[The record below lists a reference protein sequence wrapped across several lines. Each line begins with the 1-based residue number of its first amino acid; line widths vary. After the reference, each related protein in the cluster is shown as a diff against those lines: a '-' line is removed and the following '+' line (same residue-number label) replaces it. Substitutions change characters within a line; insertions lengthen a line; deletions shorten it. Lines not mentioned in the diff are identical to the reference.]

1 MNPAHRDRHT
11 QLGALLRRFE
21 YEYHVLARP
30 TASDATYDR
39 LFDEL
44 CRLEADHAELRGP
57 DSPSRRVGSDLRQ
70 DLPEVEHTV
79 PVQSLDKAYSAA
91 EVHAWMDKCAAADD
105 HPPSFTVE
113 EKIDGSSIVLY
124 YRAGVLQ
131 RAVTRGNGAV
141 GNDVTA
147 NVRTIR
153 SVPLRLAEPLEVA
166 VRGEIFLPL
175 AAFAR
180 LNADAEDAYA
190 NPRNF
195 AAGAVRR
202 VKSRD
207 VAAIPLR
214 MIAYE
219 ALFAA
224 GQPADHASALD
235 RLRELGFPVNP
246 SNGLLVPGA
255 QLDAARRRHPRWRV
269 APVTELAALLEQ
281 ATERRAALDY
291 EIDGVVIKVNE
302 GAVRARL
309 GVTGHHPR
317 WARAYKFDAPE
328 AQTAVRD
335 ISIQVGRTGRIT
347 PVARVA
353 PVAIGGTTVANV
365 TLHNQQYI
373 ETLEL
378 AVGDQVAVSRRGD
391 VIPAVERVLDKN
403 TAGNTTWRMPQRCPA
418 CAQPLALAG
427 AHHFCRNEQC
437 RDQVRGRIH
446 FFAARGQMDIDN
458 LGSETL
464 DQLIERGVLNDVD
477 DIYRFDT
484 RQLLDWDGFGE
495 RKVAQIEAGIE
506 RSRGQPFRTVLP
518 ALGMPEIGPNATE
531 LLIAAGYHDI
541 DKLLKVAGERDPE
554 PLTAIEG
561 IGERTAAAVIGQLTD
576 PANVRRIEALREA
589 GLNFTAPPPVDE
601 AAGEGP
607 FAGQTWCVT
616 GSFAQFRPRDLAA
629 AEIRDRGGRVTGG
642 VTSRTTHLLA
652 GRAAGSK
659 LAKAERLG
667 VTVVAEAQFLE
678 LLERGAAPAADPRP
692 VAAAPPDEPAD
703 GARAPATGQPPGP
716 PVG

>member
-1 MNPAHRDRHT
+1 MAAAMNPAHRDRHAE
-11 QLGALLRRFE
+11 LAALLRRYE

-30 TASDATYDR
+30 AVSDASYDR

-44 CRLEADHAELRGP
+44 CRLEADHADLKRP
-57 DSPSRRVGSDLRQ
+57 DSPSQRVGSDLRQ
-70 DLPEVEHTV
+70 DLPEVPHTV
-79 PVQSLDKAYSAA
+79 PVLSLDKAYSAA
-91 EVHAWMDKCAAADD
+91 EVHAWMDKCAAAAG
-105 HPPSFTVE
+105 HPLSFTVE

-124 YRAGVLQ
+124 YRAGLLE

-214 MIAYE
+214 LIAYE

-224 GQPADHASALD
+224 GQPSDHASSLE
-235 RLRELGFPVNP
+235 RLRELGFPVNA
-246 SNGLLVPGA
+246 SNALLVA
-255 QLDAARRRHPRWRV
+255 DEQLDAARARHPHWRV
-269 APVTELAALLEQ
+269 APLADLAALLAQ
-281 ATERRAALDY
+281 AAERRTGLGY

-302 GAVRARL
+302 GAVRAQL

-317 WARAYKFDAPE
+317 WARAFKFDAPE
-328 AQTAVRD
+328 GQTTVQG

-365 TLHNQQYI
+365 TLHNQQYVD
-373 ETLEL
+373 TLEL

-403 TAGNTTWRMPQRCPA
+403 TAGNTTWRMPERCPA
-418 CAQPLALAG
+418 CAQPLELAG

-464 DQLIERGVLNDVD
+464 DQLIERGVLQDVD
-477 DIYRFDT
+477 DIYRFDSG
-484 RQLLDWDGFGE
+484 QLLDWDGFGE
-495 RKVAQIEAGIE
+495 RKVALIEAGIA
-506 RSRGQPFRTVLP
+506 RSREQPFRTVLP

-541 DKLLKVAGERDPE
+541 DKLRDAAKKGDPE

-561 IGERTAAAVIGQLTD
+561 IGERTAAALIRQLTD

-589 GLNFTAPPPVDE
+589 GLNFAAPAPTAADD
-601 AAGEGP
+601 AAGEGA

-616 GSFAQFRPRDLAA
+616 GSFAKFRPRDLAA
-629 AEIRDRGGRVTGG
+629 AEIRERGGRVTGG

-652 GRAAGSK
+652 GRAAGGK
-659 LAKAERLG
+659 LAKAQRLG
-667 VTVVAEAQFLE
+667 VSVVSEERFLE
-678 LLERGAAPAADPRP
+678 LLEGEPE
-692 VAAAPPDEPAD
+692 APPAGPDDAVREPAT
-703 GARAPATGQPPGP
+703 RPPPSPPAE
-716 PVG
+716 

>member
-1 MNPAHRDRHT
+1 MNSAHRDRHA
-11 QLGALLRRFE
+11 ALAELLHRYE
-21 YEYHVLARP
+21 YEYHVLAQP
-30 TASDATYDR
+30 SVSDSAYDR

-44 CRLEADHAELRGP
+44 RRLEADHPELRQP
-57 DSPSRRVGSDLRQ
+57 DSPSQRVGSDLRQ
-70 DLPEVEHTV
+70 DLPEVAHTV
-79 PVQSLDKAYSAA
+79 PVLSLDKAYSAA
-91 EVHAWMDKCAAADD
+91 EVNAWMDKCATAAGR
-105 HPPSFTVE
+105 PVSFTVE

-124 YRAGVLQ
+124 YRGGVLE

-141 GNDVTA
+141 GNAVTA

-153 SVPLRLAEPLEVA
+153 SVPLRLTEPLEVA

-180 LNADAEDAYA
+180 LNADAEEAYA

-202 VKSRD
+202 VKSSE
-207 VAAIPLR
+207 VAPIPLR
-214 MIAYE
+214 LTAYE
-219 ALFAA
+219 ATFAGA
-224 GQPADHASALD
+224 RPDDHATALD

-246 SNGLLVPGA
+246 SNSLLVPDE
-255 QLDAARRRHPRWRV
+255 QLAAARTRHPRWRV
-269 APVTELAALLEQ
+269 APLAELAALLQ
-281 ATERRAALDY
+281 RATERRAGLDH
-291 EIDGVVIKVNE
+291 EIDGVVIKVN
-302 GAVRARL
+302 GAAVRAQL

-317 WARAYKFDAPE
+317 WARAFKFDAPE
-328 AQTAVRD
+328 GQTTVQAIAV
-335 ISIQVGRTGRIT
+335 QVGRTGRIT

-373 ETLEL
+373 DTLEL

-403 TAGNTTWRMPQRCPA
+403 TAANTTWRMPERCPA
-418 CAQPLALAG
+418 CAAPLQLAG

-437 RDQVRGRIH
+437 RDQVRGRIR

-464 DQLIERGVLNDVD
+464 DRLIERGVLTDID

-484 RQLLDWDGFGE
+484 GQLLDWDGFGA
-495 RKVAQIEAGIE
+495 RKVALIEAGIKGSLE
-506 RSRGQPFRTVLP
+506 QPFTTVLP

-541 DKLLKVAGERDPE
+541 DKLRAAADANDLER
-554 PLTAIEG
+554 LTAIEG
-561 IGERTAAAVIGQLTD
+561 IGERTAAAIIRQLTD
-576 PANVRRIEALREA
+576 DANVRRIEALREA
-589 GLNFTAPPPVDE
+589 GLKFAAPPPAPADE

-629 AEIRDRGGRVTGG
+629 DAIKARGGRVTGG

-652 GRAAGSK
+652 GRAAGGK
-659 LAKAERLG
+659 LAKAQRLG
-667 VTVVAEAQFLE
+667 LTVVSEEHFVD
-678 LLERGAAPAADPRP
+678 LLEGESAPAS
-692 VAAAPPDEPAD
+692 AAEPPPEAS
-703 GARAPATGQPPGP
+703 RGQVTSP
-716 PVG
+716 PVE

>member
-1 MNPAHRDRHT
+1 MKHPPCDRHAE
-11 QLGALLRRFE
+11 LAALLRRYE
-21 YEYHVLARP
+21 YEYHVLAQP
-30 TASDATYDR
+30 TASDASYDS

-44 CRLEADHAELRGP
+44 CRLEADHPELRRP
-57 DSPSRRVGSDLRQ
+57 DSPSARVGSDLRQ
-70 DLPEVEHTV
+70 DLPEVAHTV
-79 PVQSLDKAYSAA
+79 PVLSLDKAYNST
-91 EVHAWMDKCAAADD
+91 EVTGWMDKCAAAAGT
-105 HPPSFTVE
+105 PLSFTLE

-124 YRAGVLQ
+124 YRAGALE

-147 NVRTIR
+147 NVKTIR
-153 SVPLRLAEPLEVA
+153 SVPLRLPEPLEVA

-175 AAFAR
+175 AEFAR
-180 LNADAEDAYA
+180 LNAAAEEAYA

-214 MIAYE
+214 LIAYE

-224 GQPADHASALD
+224 GHPPDHASSLD
-235 RLRELGFPVNP
+235 RLRGLGFPVNA
-246 SNGLLVPGA
+246 SNALLVPGE
-255 QLDAARRRHPRWRV
+255 QLDAARDRHRDWRV
-269 APVTELAALLEQ
+269 EPLAALPALLEQ
-281 ATERRAALDY
+281 ATGRRAGLDY
-291 EIDGVVIKVNE
+291 EIDGMVIKVNE
-302 GAVRARL
+302 AAARAQL

-317 WARAYKFDAPE
+317 WARAFKFDAPE
-328 AQTAVRD
+328 AHSTVQE
-335 ISIQVGRTGRIT
+335 ISIQVGRTGRVT

-353 PVAIGGTTVANV
+353 PVAIGGTMVANV
-365 TLHNQQYI
+365 TLHNQHYI
-373 ETLEL
+373 DTLEL

-403 TAGNTTWRMPQRCPA
+403 TAGTTTWRMPERCPA
-418 CAQPLALAG
+418 CARPLELAG

-464 DQLIERGVLNDVD
+464 DQLIERGILRDVD
-477 DIYRFDT
+477 DIYRFDAG
-484 RQLLDWDGFGE
+484 QLLDWDGFGE
-495 RKVAQIEAGIE
+495 RKVALIEAGIE
-506 RSRGQPFRTVLP
+506 RSRAQPFRTVLP

-541 DKLLKVAGERDPE
+541 DKMMRAAEAGDPE

-561 IGERTAAAVIGQLTD
+561 IGERTAAALIRQLTD
-576 PANVRRIEALREA
+576 AANVRRIEALREA
-589 GLNFTAPPPVDE
+589 GLNFAAPPPDPDDG

-607 FAGQTWCVT
+607 LAGQTWCVT

-629 AEIRDRGGRVTGG
+629 AEIRQRGGRVTGG

-659 LAKAERLG
+659 LAKAQRLG
-667 VTVVAEAQFLE
+667 VTVMSEEQFLA
-678 LLERGAAPAADPRP
+678 LLDGGPAPADPEKALGQADATPAPRP
-692 VAAAPPDEPAD
+692 PAE
-703 GARAPATGQPPGP
+703 
-716 PVG
+716 

>member
-1 MNPAHRDRHT
+1 MKSAPRDRHQ
-11 QLGALLRRFE
+11 QLADLLRRYE
-21 YEYHVLARP
+21 YEYHVAAQP
-30 TASDATYDR
+30 TVSDAAYDR

-44 CRLEADHAELRGP
+44 CRLEGDHPELRRP
-57 DSPSRRVGSDLRQ
+57 DSPSQRVGSDLRQ
-70 DLPEVEHTV
+70 ELPEVAHTV
-79 PVQSLDKAYSAA
+79 PVLSLEKAYGAA
-91 EVHAWMDKCAAADD
+91 EVSAWMDKCAAAGTTL
-105 HPPSFTVE
+105 SFAVE

-124 YRAGVLQ
+124 YRAGVLE

-147 NVRTIR
+147 NVKTIR
-153 SVPLRLAEPLEVA
+153 SVPLRLPEPVEVA
-166 VRGEIFLPL
+166 VRGELFLPL

-180 LNADAEDAYA
+180 LNADAGEAYA

-202 VKSRD
+202 VKSCD

-214 MIAYE
+214 LIAYE
-219 ALFAA
+219 ALFDA
-224 GQPADHASALD
+224 PPPPDHAAALD
-235 RLRELGFPVNP
+235 RLRNLGFPVNP
-246 SNGLLVPGA
+246 SNALLVADGE
-255 QLDAARRRHPRWRV
+255 LETARAHHPHWRV
-269 APVTELAALLEQ
+269 APLAELAALLEQ
-281 ATERRAALDY
+281 ATERRARLAY
-291 EIDGVVIKVNE
+291 EIDGMVIKVN
-302 GAVRARL
+302 GAAVRAQL

-317 WARAYKFDAPE
+317 WARAFKFDAPE
-328 AQTAVRD
+328 GQTSVQAVTV
-335 ISIQVGRTGRIT
+335 QVGRTGRIT

-373 ETLEL
+373 DTLEL
-378 AVGDQVAVSRRGD
+378 AVGDRVAVSRRGD

-403 TAGNTTWRMPQRCPA
+403 TAGNTTWRMPERCPA
-418 CAQPLALAG
+418 CGTELVLSG

-458 LGSETL
+458 LGTETL

-484 RQLLDWDGFGE
+484 RALVGWDGFGE
-495 RKVAQIEAGIE
+495 RKVALIGAGIE
-506 RSRGQPFRTVLP
+506 RSRERPFRTVLP

-541 DKLLKVAGERDPE
+541 DKLLAAAATGDPE

-561 IGERTAAAVIGQLTD
+561 IGERTADAVIRQLTE
-576 PANVRRIEALREA
+576 PANLRRIEALRAA
-589 GLNFTAPPPVDE
+589 GLNFAAPPPAADDD
-601 AAGEGP
+601 AGEGP
-607 FAGQTWCVT
+607 FAGTAWCVT

-629 AEIRDRGGRVTGG
+629 AEIRERGGRVTGG

-652 GRAAGSK
+652 GRGAGSK
-659 LAKAERLG
+659 LAKAQRLN
-667 VTVVAEAQFLE
+667 VAVVSEEQFMALLDGGQPADMPAAEATE
-678 LLERGAAPAADPRP
+678 AS
-692 VAAAPPDEPAD
+692 
-703 GARAPATGQPPGP
+703 GP
-716 PVG
+716 PTANPPVDPPVDPPVE